1 MASATEE
8 DNCST
13 VVLDWTDVAIAIPAA
28 VAAAALAAIA
38 TTTAAVIPK
47 SHFCLCKVMV
57 EGISTGTGTH
67 RGILASIARLAHLR
81 LQHCDIQQVSL
92 VQDSKEPLERIN
104 KKGVYTQTGVGK

>member
-57 EGISTGTGTH
+57 EWISTGTGTH
-67 RGILASIARLAHLR
+67 RGILASIAQLAHLR
-81 LQHCDIQQVSL
+81 LQHCDI
-92 VQDSKEPLERIN
+92 
-104 KKGVYTQTGVGK
+104 